1 MSCPIANKHLWET
14 PQQRYMINNY
24 HIYTFYNTN
33 QNERCQYISLP
44 FRSPPATCEPVRSH
58 VFPHEHYRRPSPS
71 LYLSRQVHLQ
81 SELNPVISYSLV
93 SEIRAHN
100 FQRFELKR
108 TYVSNGYAKSRTPH
122 HSITSPPSPKSTLL
136 PIQKNNV
143 LCIPHPIS
151 HYPLFFFSV
160 PKNNKCSVSI

>member
-1 MSCPIANKHLWET
+1 MSDVN
-14 PQQRYMINNY
+14 
-24 HIYTFYNTN
+24 
-33 QNERCQYISLP
+33 ISLP

-71 LYLSRQVHLQ
+71 LHLSQQLHLQ

-143 LCIPHPIS
+143 LCIPTPSLITLS
-151 HYPLFFFSV
+151 FFFSSQKQQMFRLYLNLAV
-160 PKNNKCSVSI
+160 QRPMTSPWHTSSALNSEPSSVR

>member
-1 MSCPIANKHLWET
+1 MSDFNL
-14 PQQRYMINNY
+14 
-24 HIYTFYNTN
+24 
-33 QNERCQYISLP
+33 SLP
-44 FRSPPATCEPVRSH
+44 SGSPPATCEPVEIR

-71 LYLSRQVHLQ
+71 LHLSQQVHLQ

-122 HSITSPPSPKSTLL
+122 HYITSPRPPLRYLFRKIMCYVFPTPSLITL
-136 PIQKNNV
+136 
-143 LCIPHPIS
+143 S
-151 HYPLFFFSV
+151 FFFSSQKQQMFRLYLNLAV
-160 PKNNKCSVSI
+160 QRPMTSPWHTSSALNSEPSSVR

>member
-1 MSCPIANKHLWET
+1 MSIYPCPSDRLQQHASLSDLTSFHTSIIVVHLLH
-14 PQQRYMINNY
+14 Q
-24 HIYTFYNTN
+24 
-33 QNERCQYISLP
+33 CISQ
-44 FRSPPATCEPVRSH
+44 
-58 VFPHEHYRRPSPS
+58 
-71 LYLSRQVHLQ
+71 QVHLQ
-81 SELNPVISYSLV
+81 IELNSVISYSLV

-143 LCIPHPIS
+143 LCIPTPSLITLS
-151 HYPLFFFSV
+151 FFFSSQKQQMFRLYLNLAV
-160 PKNNKCSVSI
+160 QRPMTSPWHTSSALNSEPSSVR